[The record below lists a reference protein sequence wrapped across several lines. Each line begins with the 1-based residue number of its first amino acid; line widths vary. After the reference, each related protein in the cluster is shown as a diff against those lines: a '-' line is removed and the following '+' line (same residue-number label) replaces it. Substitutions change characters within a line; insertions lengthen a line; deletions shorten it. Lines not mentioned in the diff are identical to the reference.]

1 VSAANVRVIRSAVTV
16 STAASRARA
25 VVGRRTARLDELRAW
40 LPALRYCGVVYLVAR
55 IALIL
60 LGAAAWGLTSEQ
72 NSVGPNGKVTALTN
86 GWHNAITGWNKQD
99 SLWFLHIASHGYS
112 ASNDSAA
119 FFPAY
124 PMLIRLVGYLT
135 GGHLLVA
142 AYLVSNGALLAA
154 LIIFYRLTEREYDL
168 ATARRAVLYLA
179 IFPTAFFLF
188 DTYSEALFLLFAV
201 GAISLARRGRW
212 WWAGLA
218 GAGATLTR
226 GVGVVLVLALAA
238 EAVHQVVE
246 ERRRTGNAPS
256 PRARTLA
263 AARRLV
269 ASVLPLAGVGGYLL
283 FWQLRYHDW
292 YQPLR
297 LENSVWGRVFTA
309 PWYTLWQGLTMAW
322 RYGPVADEGWWM
334 LDLVL
339 VAAGLALGVWVAV
352 RTRPVYAVY
361 TWGSILLFLCEAWP
375 DRPLMSDPRF
385 LVVIFPLVWPLA
397 RLGRRSGWH
406 EAVLAVSAASMA
418 IVGWLFLSTT
428 LVF

>member
-1 VSAANVRVIRSAVTV
+1 VTA

-25 VVGRRTARLDELRAW
+25 IAARRTARLDQFRTW
-40 LPALRYCGVVYLVAR
+40 LPGMRYCALVYLMVR
-55 IALIL
+55 MALIL
-60 LGAAAWGLTSEQ
+60 LSAAVWALSTEHA
-72 NSVGPNGKVTALTN
+72 SVGPNGAVPALTN

-99 SLWFLHIASHGYS
+99 SLWFLQIAAHGYS
-112 ASNDSAA
+112 ARSDSGA

-124 PMLIRLVGYLT
+124 PALIRLVGYLT
-135 GGHLLVA
+135 AGHLLVA
-142 AYLVSNGALLAA
+142 AYLVSNGALLVA
-154 LIIFYRLTEREYDL
+154 LVVLYRLTEREYDL

-201 GAISLARRGRW
+201 GSIALARRGRW

-218 GAGATLTR
+218 GAGASLTR
-226 GVGVVLVLALAA
+226 GVGVVLVLARAV
-238 EAVHQVVE
+238 EAVHQLVD
-246 ERRRTGNAPS
+246 ERRQAEAAQ
-256 PRARTLA
+256 RARSRA
-263 AARRLV
+263 ASVAIRFG

-283 FWQLRYHDW
+283 FWQLRYHEW

-297 LENSVWGRVFTA
+297 LENSVWGRVFTT
-309 PWYTLWQGLTMAW
+309 PWHTLWLGATMAF
-322 RYGPVADEGWWM
+322 RYAPVSDEGWWM

-339 VAAGLALGVWVAV
+339 VAAGLALALWVAA

-361 TWGSILLFLCEAWP
+361 TWGSILFFLCTAWP

-397 RLGRRSGWH
+397 RLGRRPGWH
-406 EAVLAVSAASMA
+406 EAVLAVSAAAMA
-418 IVGWLFLSTT
+418 IVGWLFVSTT

>member
-1 VSAANVRVIRSAVTV
+1 M
-16 STAASRARA
+16 
-25 VVGRRTARLDELRAW
+25 
-40 LPALRYCGVVYLVAR
+40 R

-60 LGAAAWGLTSEQ
+60 LGAAAWGLTSEHA
-72 NSVGPNGKVTALTN
+72 SVGPDGAVPALTN

-99 SLWFLHIASHGYS
+99 SLWFLQIAGHGYS
-112 ASNDSAA
+112 ARNDSAA

-124 PMLIRLVGYLT
+124 PALIRLVGYLT
-135 GGHLLVA
+135 AGHLLVA

-154 LIIFYRLTEREYDL
+154 LVVLYRLTERDYDL

-201 GAISLARRGRW
+201 GAIALARRGRW

-218 GAGATLTR
+218 GVGATLTR
-226 GVGVVLVLALAA
+226 STGVVLVLALAV
-238 EAVHQVVE
+238 EAVHQLVGD
-246 ERRRTGNAPS
+246 RRQAGSAP
-256 PRARTLA
+256 PRRGLAASA
-263 AARRLV
+263 AARSG

-292 YQPLR
+292 YRPLR
-297 LENSVWGRVFTA
+297 LEISIWGRVFTA
-309 PWYTLWQGLTMAW
+309 PWHTRWLGLTMAF
-322 RYGPVADEGWWM
+322 RYGPLSDEGWWM
-334 LDLVL
+334 LDFAL

-352 RTRPVYAVY
+352 RARPVYAVY
-361 TWGSILLFLCEAWP
+361 AWGSMLFFLCAAWP
-375 DRPLMSDPRF
+375 DRPLASDPRF
-385 LVVIFPLVWPLA
+385 LVVLFPLIWPLA
-397 RLGRRSGWH
+397 RLGRRPGWH

-418 IVGWLFLSTT
+418 IVGWLFLFTT